1 VAKRSLTQA
10 EADALLAMPKK
21 PLSDDHY
28 EFPTPG
34 GSLFVP
40 LVSHDGREYSAL
52 DVSRGKIDLAKATYQ
67 RRARRVVPLARLD
80 VNGRPHTNPDG
91 EPAPRTHLHL
101 YRESFGLA
109 WAFRVPAA
117 RFTHPDDLGAAL
129 DDFLRFCNV
138 DPRPVVSRPVST

>member
-10 EADALLAMPKK
+10 EADVLLAMPKK
-21 PLSDDHY
+21 PLSDGLY

-34 GSLFVP
+34 GRLLVP
-40 LVSHDGREYSAL
+40 LVSHDGREDFAL
-52 DVSRGKIDLAKATYQ
+52 DVSRGKIDLAKAKYQ
-67 RRARRVVPLARLD
+67 HRARRVVPLARLD

-101 YRESFGLA
+101 YREGFGLA
-109 WAFRVPAA
+109 WAFRVPAG

-138 DPRPVVSRPVST
+138 DPWPVITRPVST